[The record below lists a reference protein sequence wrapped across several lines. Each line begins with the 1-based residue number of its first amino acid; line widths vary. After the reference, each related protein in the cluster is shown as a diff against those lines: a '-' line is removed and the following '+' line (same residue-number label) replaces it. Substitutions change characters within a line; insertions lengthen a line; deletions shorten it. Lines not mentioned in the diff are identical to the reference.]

1 VKAPP
6 LPVLR
11 EIDRELVAEVAG
23 RLEHRRTVD
32 VIGGFY
38 SYPTVQQQLADH
50 DSQTRDR
57 LAYMSGLVVAE
68 VSLRRLAQDRGVA
81 A

>member
-1 VKAPP
+1 MKPP
-6 LPVLR
+6 PIPALR
-11 EIDRELVAEVAG
+11 EVDRALVLDLAG
-23 RLEHRRTVD
+23 RLSHRRTVD

-38 SYPTVQQQLADH
+38 TAPEVQQQLGDR
-50 DSQTRDR
+50 DSRTCER

-68 VSLRRLAQDRGVA
+68 VSMRRAALVA